1 MKSLTVWRGHS
12 TQLSLPVGTA
22 RKDSGSLP
30 RGRRNRLIIPPA
42 KKSRAFPLGN
52 ALLYISLWSVE
63 FSGCVQV
70 SAPFLLLITVPRR
83 SSQ

>member
-1 MKSLTVWRGHS
+1 ML
-12 TQLSLPVGTA
+12 
-22 RKDSGSLP
+22 RKRELAY
-30 RGRRNRLIIPPA
+30 GRRNRLIMQTT
-42 KKSRAFPLGN
+42 KNRKFPLGN

-63 FSGCVQV
+63 FSGCVRV